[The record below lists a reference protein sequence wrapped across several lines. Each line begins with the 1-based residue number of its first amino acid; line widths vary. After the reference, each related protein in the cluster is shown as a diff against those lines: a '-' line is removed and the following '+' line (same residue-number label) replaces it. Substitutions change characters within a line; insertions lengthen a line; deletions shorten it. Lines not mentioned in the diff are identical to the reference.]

1 MAEKLSLGRAAE
13 AQLRQNLLLKART
26 GDKHATQELQTI
38 YNVRIWS
45 DKERATL
52 VYSTPE
58 PKANRGK
65 RTVRK
70 S

>member
-1 MAEKLSLGRAAE
+1 MGEKLSLGREAE

-45 DKERATL
+45 EQELATM
-52 VYSTPE
+52 VYDM
-58 PKANRGK
+58 PKRGK
-65 RTVRK
+65 K
-70 S
+70 KA